1 MKRSVSAL
9 EYSLT
14 LLGRR
19 VYCCQELGLKLEKRG
34 YKKEEALEAI
44 ERLCQWGYLNDE
56 VYVTIQIDRFLQAGR
71 SRAYIRKRLL
81 SSGVEMEIIEG
92 GLEKGYSPEKEKEII
107 KKLWE
112 KMFDRA
118 NKVPP
123 GEKEIYNWA
132 RRLYAAGFPPEEIRP
147 YLIR

>member
-19 VYCCQELGLKLEKRG
+19 DYCCQDLRLKLEKRG
-34 YKKEEALEAI
+34 YKKEEVLEAI
-44 ERLCQWGYLNDE
+44 DRLCQWGYLNDE
-56 VYVTIQIDRFLQAGR
+56 AYAAIQIDRFLQAGR

-81 SSGVEMEIIEG
+81 SSGVELEIIESA
-92 GLEKGYSPEKEKEII
+92 LEKGYSPEKEKEII

-112 KMFDRA
+112 KMLERA

-123 GEKEIYNWA
+123 GEKEIYRWA
-132 RRLYAAGFPPEEIRP
+132 RRLYAAGFPPEEIKT

>member
-9 EYSLT
+9 EYALT

-19 VYCCQELGLKLEKRG
+19 DYCCQELGLKLEKRG

-44 ERLCQWGYLNDE
+44 ERLCHWGYLNDE
-56 VYVTIQIDRFLQAGR
+56 AYVAIQIDRFLQAGR

-81 SSGVEMEIIEG
+81 SSGVESRIIES
-92 GLEKGYSPEKEKEII
+92 GLEKRYSPEQEKEII
-107 KKLWE
+107 KVLWD
-112 KMFDRA
+112 KMVERA
-118 NKVPP
+118 KFPP
-123 GEKEIYNWA
+123 GEKEIYRWA